1 MNKKLEKAMALGI
14 LSSMLF
20 SNTALA
26 AVSIVNKSETVY
38 VIKENGQNKDKIVSV
53 WLNSDQGVKGQD
65 KTDLKDIKNL
75 KSDQKIK
82 EENGYIHWD
91 ENSKDVYYQGKT
103 TRDLPVDLQLDFY
116 LDGEKT
122 TNQDL
127 KGKSGHLKIV
137 LSAENKN
144 YVIKNIA
151 GKKTKVYAPYVVMNT
166 MSFDESV
173 ASNIKAENSKVVKDG
188 KNEVISSVLTPGLT
202 ENFQDL
208 LEDIQMEDFK
218 NQVTIE
224 MDVKDYQPIESYAVI
239 SNELFQNKANI
250 KSINELRDGI
260 QKLQDNAQKL
270 VDGSMKLTDAQEKI
284 NHGIQDMDGGVQ
296 KLNKGSQELYD
307 KSGELENKVGEV
319 IDKVKPIPG
328 YAKKMA
334 KGGDQLSSGISAY
347 TSGVGKMNANTGKMK
362 DGARQLAQGS
372 RDLDNGLGQ
381 LKGATSQLRLG
392 SKKLEKMEGLKG
404 DVAAKMG
411 ALREGIGQLSKG
423 ASNLEAGIGQAQAGA
438 NILANAN
445 GDLNNGIQ
453 KINSQVQ
460 AISLPA
466 GPGAGLQGQLE
477 SIGGEAADIKRST
490 GQIDK
495 AIDLLAGNPLLA
507 GDPDAQK
514 AVALLRSSK
523 DNIQS
528 SAGSIGK
535 SAQAIGAG
543 LGSSGAGNMAEQ
555 IQKLKGG
562 MDQLATSSQKLNE
575 EMKNYPNKFD
585 ALKDGAAG
593 LKQGADRINQQL
605 GQSMQ
610 DLDGKL
616 DTSELMQLA
625 DALVKLDVATGQLK
639 DGSSKLRQGTEQSE
653 QGVDTLADAIAE
665 LDSNSAKLNEGAND
679 LSKGL
684 NEFSEKSIM
693 FNEFPKLKSQ
703 GITPMRNGIHELN
716 SGISS
721 LGDGTIKLKNG
732 EEILTLSMKTFSE
745 KLAEFK
751 QKGIDELDRKTKDL
765 PETKEI
771 IDTMSDLAKK
781 DTSFTGSS
789 QGFKTKYR
797 IIEKI
802 K

>member
-26 AVSIVNKSETVY
+26 AASIVNKSETVY

-65 KTDLKDIKNL
+65 KTDLKNIKNL

-188 KNEVISSVLTPGLT
+188 KNEVISSVLTPGLA

-466 GPGAGLQGQLE
+466 GPGADMAGQVQNMVEKSSSIQG
-477 SIGGEAADIKRST
+477 SAN
-490 GQIDK
+490 QIDQV
-495 AIDLLAGNPLLA
+495 IG
-507 GDPDAQK
+507 
-514 AVALLRSSK
+514 LLREIDDPKAQAAIVSLSGSSK
-523 DNIQS
+523 NIKMAAESIQS
-528 SAGSIGK
+528 SGRNLAKGMGNSSSSNLGQQV
-535 SAQAIGAG
+535 QA
-543 LGSSGAGNMAEQ
+543 LQ
-555 IQKLKGG
+555 VG

-575 EMKNYPNKFD
+575 GMKNYPNKFD

-593 LKQGADRINQQL
+593 LKHGADRINQQL

>member
-26 AVSIVNKSETVY
+26 TASIVNKSETVY

-381 LKGATSQLRLG
+381 LKGATSQLRAG
-392 SKKLEKMEGLKG
+392 SKKLGKIDSLKG
-404 DVAAKMG
+404 DVTAKLANLKAGVDQLTQG
-411 ALREGIGQLSKG
+411 ALQVKVGVDGAKG
-423 ASNLEAGIGQAQAGA
+423 GADKLAQ
-438 NILANAN
+438 AN
-445 GDLNNGIQ
+445 GDLNEGIQ
-453 KINSQVQ
+453 EMNTIVQRINLPSAPRDGVQSQLKSIGKDVGS
-460 AISLPA
+460 I
-466 GPGAGLQGQLE
+466 QGQ
-477 SIGGEAADIKRST
+477 SN
-490 GQIDK
+490 K
-495 AIDLLAGNPLLA
+495 AIGLLRESE
-507 GDPDAQK
+507 DPKAK
-514 AVALLRSSK
+514 EAVALLNS
-523 DNIQS
+523 IQS
-528 SAGSIGK
+528 SAGSIGE
-535 SAQAIGAG
+535 SAQAIGSG
-543 LGSSGAGNMAEQ
+543 LGGSGASDMEGQ
-555 IQKLKGG
+555 IEKLQAG
-562 MDQLATSSQKLNE
+562 MNQLATSSQALNGK
-575 EMKNYPNKFD
+575 MSQLPL
-585 ALKDGAAG
+585 ALGELQGGAE
-593 LKQGADRINQQL
+593 KVYQGANTMNQQL
-605 GQSMQ
+605 AEGMKDIS
-610 DLDGKL
+610 GKM
-616 DTSELMQLA
+616 DTSELTQLA